1 MMGTSNALA
10 QQAASSHSETVF
22 LVQLVVLMLVGRLLG
37 EAMRRIGQP
46 SVMGQLLG
54 GMLLGPAALG
64 SIWPEI
70 QQWIFPAAEGQRA
83 MLDAVS
89 QLGILLL
96 LLLTGMEMDLNLAR
110 KAGRAAISVS
120 LAGVAVPFACGLAL
134 GWHLPAW
141 LLPDESKRL
150 VTALFLGTALS
161 ISSIKIVASIV
172 REMNFTRRD
181 LGQLIVTSAIL
192 EDTIGWIIIAITL
205 SLAQAG
211 SIDVANVSKSLVGT
225 AVFLLASLTFGRR
238 LVFYLIRWANDN
250 FESEYA
256 VVTLILVIMGIM
268 ALITQAIGVHRC
280 SGRSWPEY

>member
-70 QQWIFPAAEGQRA
+70 QQWIFSAAEGQRA

-96 LLLTGMEMDLNLAR
+96 LLLTGMEMDLNLAC

-134 GWHLPAW
+134 GWYLPAW
-141 LLPDESKRL
+141 LLPDASKRL

-192 EDTIGWIIIAITL
+192 EDTIGWIRASRRPAVSTL
-205 SLAQAG
+205 QTSPKAWSAPRYFFSRASRSGGG
-211 SIDVANVSKSLVGT
+211 SCFI
-225 AVFLLASLTFGRR
+225 
-238 LVFYLIRWANDN
+238 
-250 FESEYA
+250 
-256 VVTLILVIMGIM
+256 
-268 ALITQAIGVHRC
+268 
-280 SGRSWPEY
+280 

>member
-1 MMGTSNALA
+1 
-10 QQAASSHSETVF
+10 F
-22 LVQLVVLMLVGRLLG
+22 VGRLLG
-37 EAMRRIGQP
+37 EALRRIGYP

-70 QQWIFPAAEGQRA
+70 QQWIFPAAEGQHA

-110 KAGRAAISVS
+110 KAGPAAISVS
-120 LAGVAVPFACGLAL
+120 LAGVAVPFTCGVAL
-134 GWHLPAW
+134 GWQLPEW
-141 LLPDESKRL
+141 LLPDQSKRL

-161 ISSIKIVASIV
+161 ISSIKIVAAIV

-211 SIDVANVSKSLVGT
+211 SIDVASVSKSLVGT
-225 AVFLLASLTFGRR
+225 AVFLLASLTVGRR
-238 LVFYLIRWANDN
+238 LVFYWTGWANDN
-250 FESEYA
+250 YKSKC
-256 VVTLILVIMGIM
+256 VGVTLIRVIVGVR
-268 ALITQAIGVHRC
+268 ALITRGWGVHTVR
-280 SGRSWPEY
+280 GPLVAGFLMGVPPFLTRHIDEQLRGLIMA

>member
-1 MMGTSNALA
+1 MRSCRPQSLFWSAALLIAGASDALA
-10 QQAASSHSETVF
+10 QQTASSHSEAIF
-22 LVQLVVLMLVGRLLG
+22 LAQLIVLMLVGRLLG

-70 QQWIFPAAEGQRA
+70 QQWIFPPAEGQRA
-83 MLDAVS
+83 MLDAIS

-134 GWHLPAW
+134 GWYLPAW

-150 VTALFLGTALS
+150 VTALFLGTGLS
-161 ISSIKIVASIV
+161 ISSIKIVASII

-192 EDTIGWIIIAITL
+192 EDTIGWIRASRRPAVSTL
-205 SLAQAG
+205 QTSPKAWSAPRYFFSRASRSGGG
-211 SIDVANVSKSLVGT
+211 SCFI
-225 AVFLLASLTFGRR
+225 
-238 LVFYLIRWANDN
+238 
-250 FESEYA
+250 
-256 VVTLILVIMGIM
+256 
-268 ALITQAIGVHRC
+268 
-280 SGRSWPEY
+280 

>member
-1 MMGTSNALA
+1 MPNCWPRLLLSVAVVFLIGTSNALA
-10 QQAASSHSETVF
+10 QQAASGHSETVF
-22 LVQLVVLMLVGRLLG
+22 LIQLVVLMLVGRLLG

-64 SIWPEI
+64 SIWPDI

-96 LLLTGMEMDLNLAR
+96 LLLTGMEMDLSLAR

-134 GWHLPAW
+134 GWYLPTW

-181 LGQLIVTSAIL
+181 LGNFRHTRGH
-192 EDTIGWIIIAITL
+192 D
-205 SLAQAG
+205 
-211 SIDVANVSKSLVGT
+211 
-225 AVFLLASLTFGRR
+225 R
-238 LVFYLIRWANDN
+238 LDH
-250 FESEYA
+250 
-256 VVTLILVIMGIM
+256 
-268 ALITQAIGVHRC
+268 HRNH
-280 SGRSWPEY
+280 S